1 MDKTWFAIYV
11 KSRTEKKVSAE
22 LDRLGIDHYLPLI
35 KVLKQWSDRKKWVV
49 EPLFKGYVFVQI
61 DPTQYYDVLKA
72 NNVVRYITF
81 EGKAV
86 VVPPQQI
93 HAIKLYL
100 EESAPTEDFSN
111 AQWEKGQSVEVISGN
126 MTGLIGELVEVKK
139 KHKVRIKIEAVNQII
154 FIQIPKTKL
163 RVIS

>member
-22 LDRLGIDHYLPLI
+22 LEKLGIDHYLPLI
-35 KVLKQWSDRKKWVV
+35 KVLKQWSDRKKWVI
-49 EPLFKGYVFVQI
+49 EPLFKSYVFVHI
-61 DPTQYYDVLKA
+61 APSQYYDVLKV

-81 EGKAV
+81 EIKAV

-93 HAIKLYL
+93 EAIKFYL
-100 EESAPTEDFSN
+100 EDALPEELSN
-111 AQWEKGQSVEVISGN
+111 ELWEKGQSVEVVSGN

-139 KHKVRIKIEAVNQII
+139 KHQVRIKIEAINQII
-154 FIQIPKTKL
+154 FIQIPKNRL